1 MEKRKVS
8 EMFDRIAPRYDFLNR
23 LLSAGID
30 KIWRRKLVRKLAAHK
45 PSNILDM
52 ATGTADLAIA
62 CAAIKPSPDRIT
74 GIDVSAMMLE
84 KGREK
89 VSRKGLD
96 KIIEL
101 RLGDGE
107 NTGFDDCSFDA
118 VTVAFGIRNF
128 ENPVRGLNEMYRVLR
143 PGGRVYILE
152 FTMPR
157 NTLMKVLY
165 KFYFLKIL
173 PFVGRMFSGHSSA
186 YGYLPD
192 SVTKFPQYD
201 ALTDMM
207 RSAGFSQ
214 AAYSPLTFGVATIY
228 TGVRIEN

>member
-1 MEKRKVS
+1 MEKHKVS

-23 LLSAGID
+23 LLSIGID
-30 KIWRRKLVRKLAAHK
+30 KIWRRKLVRKLAAHN
-45 PSNILDM
+45 PANILDV

-74 GIDVSAMMLE
+74 GIDVSAKMLE

-89 VSRKGLD
+89 VSRKKLD
-96 KIIEL
+96 NIIEL

-128 ENPVRGLNEMYRVLR
+128 ENPARGLSEMHRVLR
-143 PGGRVYILE
+143 AGGRIYILE

-157 NTLMKVLY
+157 NAVMKVFY
-165 KFYFLKIL
+165 RFYFLKIL
-173 PFVGRMFSGHSSA
+173 PFVGRVFSGHSSA

-192 SVTKFPQYD
+192 SVTKFPQYG
-201 ALTDMM
+201 ALLDMM

-214 AAYSPLTFGVATIY
+214 AEYSPMTFGVATIY
-228 TGVRIEN
+228 IGVK